1 MIYCIAFILNS
12 TFFFF
17 YFLCVKD
24 IYHHTD
30 NIVGETISKSVL
42 ISMNG
47 GAIVSEIVDSVDFHK
62 QAWLS

>member
-12 TFFFF
+12 TFFF

-30 NIVGETISKSVL
+30 NIVGETKSVL